1 MFGWKQEKFTIDIKK
16 PNAKKDKNS
25 TFRDNLSKVNIISM
39 ISDKFE
45 KEGDLFYQ
53 WPFSSNPFSFCL
65 DMITMDVIVGLKKE
79 IKKNLADLSSKV
91 ENLTELSKSLEE
103 KISGVR
109 SNDYP
114 RESDMEVQEVQEAS

>member
-1 MFGWKQEKFTIDIKK
+1 
-16 PNAKKDKNS
+16 
-25 TFRDNLSKVNIISM
+25 
-39 ISDKFE
+39 
-45 KEGDLFYQ
+45 
-53 WPFSSNPFSFCL
+53 
-65 DMITMDVIVGLKKE
+65 MDVVVGLKKE

>member
-1 MFGWKQEKFTIDIKK
+1 
-16 PNAKKDKNS
+16 
-25 TFRDNLSKVNIISM
+25 
-39 ISDKFE
+39 
-45 KEGDLFYQ
+45 
-53 WPFSSNPFSFCL
+53 
-65 DMITMDVIVGLKKE
+65 MDVIVGLKKE

-109 SNDYP
+109 NNDSL

>member
-79 IKKNLADLSSKV
+79 IKKNLADLASKV

>member
-1 MFGWKQEKFTIDIKK
+1 MT
-16 PNAKKDKNS
+16 S
-25 TFRDNLSKVNIISM
+25 
-39 ISDKFE
+39 
-45 KEGDLFYQ
+45 LFKSI
-53 WPFSSNPFSFCL
+53 FLCL

-109 SNDYP
+109 NNDSL

>member
-53 WPFSSNPFSFCL
+53 
-65 DMITMDVIVGLKKE
+65 
-79 IKKNLADLSSKV
+79 
-91 ENLTELSKSLEE
+91 
-103 KISGVR
+103 
-109 SNDYP
+109 
-114 RESDMEVQEVQEAS
+114 

>member
-79 IKKNLADLSSKV
+79 IKKNLADLASKV

-109 SNDYP
+109 SNDSP
-114 RESDMEVQEVQEAS
+114 RELDMEVQEVQEAS